1 MIEVNP
7 LEFSFEKIVKDA
19 LYEDLGHQGDITS
32 NSVIDKNLQNSFVLK
47 SRSDGVI
54 SGIQVAELSFKILD
68 SSLNFK
74 KKLNDGSIVKKED
87 IIATIDG
94 FASSILSAE
103 RTALNFLSHLSGIA
117 SATNE
122 MVNLISETNTK
133 IVSTRKTT
141 PNLRILEKFAVKD
154 GGGMNHRFGL
164 YDGILIKDNHLALS
178 GSITNSVSLAR
189 EKCGHMVNIEVEV
202 DNLDQYR
209 EALETQTNAILLD
222 NFKIDDLVKAVNLN
236 KKNIILEASGKITK
250 DNILEIAK
258 TGVNLISSGWLT
270 HSSPSLDIGLDFS

>member
-1 MIEVNP
+1 MIEINP
-7 LEFSFEKIVKDA
+7 LEFSFKKIVRDA

-32 NSVIDKNLQNSFVLK
+32 NSVIKSNLQHSFVLK

-54 SGIQVAELSFKILD
+54 SGIQVAELSFKLLD

-74 KKLNDGSIVKKED
+74 KNLNDGSIVKKDD
-87 IIATIDG
+87 IIATING
-94 FASSILSAE
+94 SASSILSAE
-103 RTALNFLSHLSGIA
+103 RTSLNFLSHLSGIA

-122 MVNLISETNTK
+122 MVNLISGTNTK

-154 GGGMNHRFGL
+154 GGGINHRFGL

-178 GSITNSVSLAR
+178 GSINNSVSLAR

-209 EALETQTNAILLD
+209 EALETQTDAILLD
-222 NFKIDDLVKAVNLN
+222 NFNIEDLVKAVNLN
-236 KKNIILEASGKITK
+236 NKNIILEASGKITK

-258 TGVNLISSGWLT
+258 TGVDLISSGWLT
-270 HSSPSLDIGLDFS
+270 HSSPSLDIGLDFA

>member
-1 MIEVNP
+1 MIEKRP
-7 LEFSFEKIVKDA
+7 LEFSFEKIIRDA
-19 LYEDLGHQGDITS
+19 LYEDLGQQGDITS
-32 NSVIDKNLQNSFVLK
+32 NSVIDKNLENNFVLK
-47 SRSDGVI
+47 SRSEGVI
-54 SGIQVAELSFKILD
+54 SGLQVAELSFMTLD
-68 SSLNFK
+68 SRLSFEK
-74 KKLNDGSIVKKED
+74 KVDNGSNVKNGD
-87 IIATIDG
+87 IIASVKG
-94 FASSILSAE
+94 NAASILSAE

-117 SATNE
+117 SATSE
-122 MVNLISETNTK
+122 MANLISETNTK

-154 GGGMNHRFGL
+154 GGGINHRFGL

-189 EKCGHMVNIEVEV
+189 EKCGHMINIEVEV

-222 NFKIDDLVKAVNLN
+222 NFNIEDLIKAVNLN

>member
-1 MIEVNP
+1 MIEKRS
-7 LEFSFEKIVKDA
+7 LEFSFEKIIKDA
-19 LYEDLGHQGDITS
+19 LYEDLGQQGDITS
-32 NSVIDKNLQNSFVLK
+32 NSVIDKNLENNFVLK
-47 SRSDGVI
+47 SRSEGVI
-54 SGIQVAELSFKILD
+54 SGLQVAELSFMTLD
-68 SSLNFK
+68 RRLSFEK
-74 KKLNDGSIVKKED
+74 KVDNGSNVKNGD
-87 IIATIDG
+87 IIASVKG
-94 FASSILSAE
+94 NAASILSAE

-117 SATNE
+117 SATSE
-122 MVNLISETNTK
+122 MANLISETNTK

-222 NFKIDDLVKAVNLN
+222 NFNIEDLIKAVNLN

-270 HSSPSLDIGLDFS
+270 HSSPALDIGLDFS

>member
-47 SRSDGVI
+47 SRADGVI

-74 KKLNDGSIVKKED
+74 KKFSDGSIVKKED

>member
-47 SRSDGVI
+47 SRADGVI

-74 KKLNDGSIVKKED
+74 KKFNDGSIVKKED

-164 YDGILIKDNHLALS
+164 YDGILIKDNHIALS
-178 GSITNSVSLAR
+178 GSIANSVSLAR

-270 HSSPSLDIGLDFS
+270 HSSPSLDIGLDFL

>member
-1 MIEVNP
+1 MIEKRP
-7 LEFSFEKIVKDA
+7 LEFSFEKIIRDA
-19 LYEDLGHQGDITS
+19 LYEDLGQQGDITS
-32 NSVIDKNLQNSFVLK
+32 NSVIDKNLENNFVLK
-47 SRSDGVI
+47 SRSEGVI
-54 SGIQVAELSFKILD
+54 SGLQVAELSFMTLD
-68 SSLNFK
+68 SRLSFE
-74 KKLNDGSIVKKED
+74 KKLDNGSNVKNGD
-87 IIATIDG
+87 IIASVKG
-94 FASSILSAE
+94 NAASILSAE

-117 SATNE
+117 SATSE
-122 MVNLISETNTK
+122 MANLISETNTK

-189 EKCGHMVNIEVEV
+189 EKCGHMINIEVEV

-222 NFKIDDLVKAVNLN
+222 NFNIEDLIKAVNLN

>member
-1 MIEVNP
+1 MIEINP
-7 LEFSFEKIVKDA
+7 LEFSLKKIVRDA

-32 NSVIDKNLQNSFVLK
+32 NSVIEKNLQQSFVLK
-47 SRSDGVI
+47 SRADGVI

-68 SSLNFK
+68 SNLNFK
-74 KKLNDGSIVKKED
+74 KNLNDGSIVKKED
-87 IIATIDG
+87 IIATING
-94 FASSILSAE
+94 SASSILSAE
-103 RTALNFLSHLSGIA
+103 RTSLNFLSHLSGIA
-117 SATNE
+117 SATSE

-141 PNLRILEKFAVKD
+141 PNLRILEKYAVKD

-178 GSITNSVSLAR
+178 GSISESVALAK

-209 EALETQTNAILLD
+209 EALETQTDAILLD
-222 NFKIDDLVKAVNLN
+222 NFDLEDLVKAVNLN

-250 DNILEIAK
+250 ENILEIAK

-270 HSSPSLDIGLDFS
+270 HSSPSLDIGLDFA

>member
-1 MIEVNP
+1 MIEKRP
-7 LEFSFEKIVKDA
+7 LEFSFEKIIKDA
-19 LYEDLGHQGDITS
+19 LYEDLGQQGDITS
-32 NSVIDKNLQNSFVLK
+32 NSVIDKNLENNFVLK
-47 SRSDGVI
+47 SRSEGVI
-54 SGIQVAELSFKILD
+54 SGLQVAELSFMTLD
-68 SSLNFK
+68 SRLSFEK
-74 KKLNDGSIVKKED
+74 KVDNGSNVKNGD
-87 IIATIDG
+87 IIASVKG
-94 FASSILSAE
+94 NAASILSAE

-117 SATNE
+117 SATSE
-122 MVNLISETNTK
+122 MANLISETNTK

-141 PNLRILEKFAVKD
+141 PNLRILEKLAVKD

-189 EKCGHMVNIEVEV
+189 EKCGHMINIEVEV

-222 NFKIDDLVKAVNLN
+222 NFNIEDLIKAVNLN

-250 DNILEIAK
+250 NNILEIAK

>member
-1 MIEVNP
+1 MIEKRS
-7 LEFSFEKIVKDA
+7 LEFSFEKIIKDA
-19 LYEDLGHQGDITS
+19 LYEDLGQRGDITS
-32 NSVIDKNLQNSFVLK
+32 NSVIDKNLENNFVLK
-47 SRSDGVI
+47 SRSEGVI
-54 SGIQVAELSFKILD
+54 SGLQVAELSFMTLD
-68 SSLNFK
+68 RRLSFEK
-74 KKLNDGSIVKKED
+74 KVDNGSNVKNGD
-87 IIATIDG
+87 IIASVKG
-94 FASSILSAE
+94 NAASILSAE

-117 SATNE
+117 SATSE
-122 MVNLISETNTK
+122 MANLISETNTK

-222 NFKIDDLVKAVNLN
+222 NFNIEDLIKAVNLN

-270 HSSPSLDIGLDFS
+270 HSSPALDIGLDFS

>member
-1 MIEVNP
+1 MIEKTP
-7 LEFSFEKIVKDA
+7 LEFSFEKIIKDA
-19 LYEDLGHQGDITS
+19 LYEDLGQQGDITS
-32 NSVIDKNLQNSFVLK
+32 NSIIDKNLENNFVLK
-47 SRSDGVI
+47 SRSEGVI
-54 SGIQVAELSFKILD
+54 SGLQVAELSFMTLD
-68 SSLNFK
+68 SRLIFE
-74 KKLNDGSIVKKED
+74 KKLDNGSNVKNGD
-87 IIATIDG
+87 IIASVKG
-94 FASSILSAE
+94 NAASILSAE

-122 MVNLISETNTK
+122 MANLISETNTK

-189 EKCGHMVNIEVEV
+189 EKCGHMINIEVEV

-209 EALETQTNAILLD
+209 EALETQTDAILLD
-222 NFKIDDLVKAVNLN
+222 NFNIEDLIKAVKLN

-258 TGVNLISSGWLT
+258 TGVNLISSGWIT
-270 HSSPSLDIGLDFS
+270 HSSASLDIGLDFS